1 MHFLTNW
8 FTKNPVA
15 ANLLMALILIAG
27 YLSFSGLRIEGFPKI
42 APNSVTISVDYPG
55 ASPEQFD
62 IGVSRKIEQA
72 LEGLPGIKRSASF
85 SSDSFGFVRVEKESG
100 YDFNRF
106 VEDIKT
112 RIDTIHSLPKIA
124 EKPLIS
130 RDEFDFPAL
139 IVQVYGETDI
149 DVLQKISRR
158 VKDELLAQPEITK
171 LKQWGQ
177 RSREISIKVSP
188 AQLERFDLS
197 LSQVGEKINQHSLL
211 YPGGLLR
218 TQGGNIRV
226 RGDQLAVNFQDYA
239 QLPLK
244 DLPDGSRLLLKDVA
258 TIEDGFIEGD
268 GQVRYQGQPAIGMEL
283 IIDRKGNLLTVSKV
297 ANKVIAQI
305 RRELPAKV
313 KLDIWANQSN
323 YISDRLNLLKTNAIQ
338 GLMLVFILLALF
350 LNVKLA
356 FWVAA
361 GIPVA
366 VAGTFALMG
375 LDAIDYSVND
385 ITTFGMIIVLGILVD
400 DAVVVGESVY
410 SEREKIKDTSR
421 QAAITGTQ
429 QGVAKVSTAT
439 VFGVMTTIAAF
450 YPMLLIDNALGKVLA
465 SFAGVVI
472 IALLFSLVESKLIL
486 PAHLAQVS
494 VQNGNGEHLVA
505 RLWHRLQN
513 GMNKGLD
520 YVNLKLYKPLLAKLL
535 HYRYATLIGFFTF
548 ALFAI
553 GMISNGSIKTA
564 FFPDIPG
571 SLINVTMEMDQ
582 RSPYRLTVKNAGYIE
597 KQADVLNQQLMAE
610 FDLPLP
616 PIARVM
622 TAINDSSSMEIYAEL
637 LPEAQR
643 GAGTVEI
650 VNRWRE
656 LTGQLEGTD
665 LLNFTGSESTGGGF
679 AIRVSSPYQDELE
692 QAVAQITQ
700 SLTGINGV
708 NDVRDD
714 LKGGAAEI
722 FVRLKPGARALG
734 LSTAMIASQIGD
746 GYGGLEVQRLQRG
759 SNEVKVKVKFD
770 DQARNSVD
778 ALRFSRIQTT
788 SGNWVPLIAVAEL
801 ESKYTPAVL
810 WRRNGKRSALISA
823 NIDKSQV
830 NAMEVLAH
838 VKSGVQ
844 AQLEQQFAGIE
855 IAGAGEL
862 EEEGEIRSGLVK
874 ALILTLV
881 LIYALLAVPLK
892 SYWQPLVI
900 MSVIPFGFA
909 GAAIGHL
916 IAGIEIS
923 LLSFFG
929 MLALAGIVVNDSLV
943 MLTRY
948 NQMLEQGMPAREAL
962 VAAGSSRFR
971 AIFLTTVTTV
981 AGLMP
986 LLSETSEQAQYLIPA
1001 AVSLAYGELFA
1012 TAITLIAVPVVLSIF
1027 SDIGVKK
1034 ADKAGSSTDKL
1045 PQVVKPV
1052 YVRANN

>member
-42 APNSVTISVDYPG
+42 APNSVTISVAYPG

-85 SSDSFGFVRVEKESG
+85 SSDSYGFVQVQKESG

-112 RIDTIHSLPKIA
+112 RIDTIHSLPKLA

-171 LKQWGQ
+171 LRQWGQ
-177 RSREISIKVSP
+177 RNREISIKISP
-188 AQLERFDLS
+188 AQLQRFGLS

-211 YPGGLLR
+211 YPGGILR

-244 DLPDGSRLLLKDVA
+244 DLPDGSRLLLKDIA
-258 TIEDGFIEGD
+258 TIEDGFVEGD

-297 ANKVIAQI
+297 AKKVVAQI
-305 RRELPAKV
+305 RRELPANV

-323 YISDRLNLLKTNAIQ
+323 YISDRLSLLKTNAIQ

-410 SEREKIKDTSR
+410 SEREKIKDSSR
-421 QAAITGTQ
+421 QAAIRGTQ

-494 VQNGNGEHLVA
+494 VQNGGEHIIA

-513 GMNKGLD
+513 RFNQGLD
-520 YVNLKLYKPLLAKLL
+520 YVNLSLYKPLLAKLL

-571 SLINVTMEMDQ
+571 SLITVSMEMDQ
-582 RSPYRLTVKNAGYIE
+582 RSPYRLTVKNAAIIE
-597 KQADVLNQQLMAE
+597 QQADVLNQQLMAE
-610 FDLPLP
+610 YDLALP

-650 VNRWRE
+650 VNRWRA

-692 QAVAQITQ
+692 QAVAQISQ
-700 SLTGINGV
+700 SLRSINGV

-722 FVRLKPGARALG
+722 FIRLKPGARALG
-734 LSTAMIASQIGD
+734 LTTAMVASQIGD

-778 ALRFSRIQTT
+778 ALRFSRIQ
-788 SGNWVPLIAVAEL
+788 SANGNWVPLIAVAEL

-810 WRRNGKRSALISA
+810 WRRNGKRSTLISA

-830 NAMEVLAH
+830 NAMEVLNH
-838 VKSGVQ
+838 IKSGVQ
-844 AQLEQQFAGIE
+844 QQLEQQFAGIE

-962 VAAGSSRFR
+962 IAAGSSRFR

-986 LLSETSEQAQYLIPA
+986 LLFETSEQAQYLIPA

-1027 SDIGVKK
+1027 SDIGVKR
-1034 ADKAGSSTDKL
+1034 ADKADSNTDKL
-1045 PQVVKPV
+1045 PQAVKPV